1 MTTDPTGRAP
11 VHTRVAWHC
20 TCFNLRRA
28 ARAVTRVYD
37 DALAESGL
45 KATQF
50 TMLGAVALTGPAT
63 VTRLAESLDL
73 DRTTLTRTLKGLT
86 GRGLLEISAGDDRR
100 ERVVSI
106 TEAGAAAL
114 DAATPAWR
122 AAQKRVVESIGEE
135 RWRSLVADMS
145 DLAALASDP
154 PGA

>member
-1 MTTDPTGRAP
+1 MMTDPTGRAP

-28 ARAVTRVYD
+28 ARAVTRIYD
-37 DALAESGL
+37 DELEESGL

-50 TMLGAVALTGPAT
+50 TMLGATALMGPAP
-63 VTRLAESLDL
+63 VTRLAESLAV
-73 DRTTLTRTLKGLT
+73 DRTTLTRTLRGLT
-86 GRGLLEISAGDDRR
+86 DRGLLEISAGDDRR

-106 TEAGAAAL
+106 TEAGAATL

-122 AAQKRVVESIGEE
+122 RAQNRVVESLGEE
-135 RWRSLVADMS
+135 RWRRLVADMG